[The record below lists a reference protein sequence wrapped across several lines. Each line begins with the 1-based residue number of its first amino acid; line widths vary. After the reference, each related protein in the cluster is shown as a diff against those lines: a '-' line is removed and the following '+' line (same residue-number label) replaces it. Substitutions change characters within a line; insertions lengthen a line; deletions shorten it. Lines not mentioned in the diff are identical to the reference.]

1 MAGRAIVWTSWGADA
16 LFAATAVPAAVGVD
30 ALDGMAVGVA
40 VGLFAV
46 SIPVWVYAFGLAVAR
61 TARGDDVVVASLFF
75 LQGSAPRRIQLELLG
90 ALGACVVVA
99 AATAAANPF
108 GVLVPML
115 PVGLTGLWG
124 ARHGTYP
131 PRRRTAEG
139 LKKEGSP
146 SG

>member
-1 MAGRAIVWTSWGADA
+1 VPGRAILWTSWAANG
-16 LFAATAVPAAVGVD
+16 LFAATAVPVALGVEGF
-30 ALDGMAVGVA
+30 DGSAVGVA

-46 SIPVWVYAFGLAVAR
+46 SIPVWVYGFGLAVAR

-75 LQGSAPRRIQLELLG
+75 LQGSAPRRVQLELLG
-90 ALGACVVVA
+90 ALGACVVIA
-99 AATAAANPF
+99 AATAVANPF

-115 PVGLTGLWG
+115 PLGLTGLWG

-131 PRRRTAEG
+131 PRRRTTEG
-139 LKKEGSP
+139 PMKEGSP